1 ETARGET
8 DIRIITNVSLH
19 ETGALANGLD
29 LPTALKELESLGADV
44 VGVNCRFGPAQMV
57 TSLET
62 VPRLDKAFIA
72 AYPNARLPAYR
83 DGVLYYENEP
93 DYFKTTAKDLRDQ
106 GVRLIG
112 GCCGTT
118 PEHVRALAE
127 GVEGLAPITEKVV
140 KELEPLPIIQDD
152 YRKGDSLADVARER
166 YTVIVDLDAPKHL
179 DLPEYV
185 EGAKALKEAGVDAIT
200 LADNSLARP
209 RISNVAVAAVLKD
222 L

>member
-1 ETARGET
+1 GKNYTELDEIKRSFREQLYCLLLEGVDGLILETYYDLAELKTVLEIAREET
-8 DIRIITNVSLH
+8 DIPIITNVSMH
-19 ETGALANGLD
+19 ETGVLENGIA

-62 VPRLDKAFIA
+62 VPLLDEAFIA
-72 AYPNARLPAYR
+72 AYPNASLPAYR

-106 GVRLIG
+106 GVRLLG

-127 GVEGLAPITEKVV
+127 GVEGLAPITEKAV
-140 KELEPLPIIQDD
+140 KALEPLPIIQDD
-152 YRKGDSLADVARER
+152 VPKEKSLADVARER
-166 YTVIVDLDAPKHL
+166 HTVIVELD
-179 DLPEYV
+179 
-185 EGAKALKEAGVDAIT
+185 
-200 LADNSLARP
+200 
-209 RISNVAVAAVLKD
+209 
-222 L
+222 